1 MLHEFTAHW
10 PAYLAVVAAAA
21 LIGWLTKVVAIE
33 LMFKPLEFVG
43 VKIGEI
49 PLGWQGVIPRRAAI
63 MASVATEKIVG
74 KLVAPADVWS
84 RLDVDDLVEQIREP
98 LLDSIDDITR
108 DVAAAVQPEL
118 WNAVPEAVQDGVVE
132 RLKSSAP
139 QVVAQVMEA
148 SQRNIDELLDLEWLT
163 TRTLVY
169 DKTILQRIF
178 RETGRREWSFIRRF
192 GLAAGC
198 AIGVVQ
204 VVAYL
209 WLHSAFVNPVM
220 GAINGFATDWFCIKG
235 LLFNPK
241 RPKRYLGLF
250 TWQGLFH
257 KHQDEVS
264 EELAGLIADYVLT
277 PSALIENLLRGP
289 FSDRLFLLV
298 EREVQRLLDEEIGTA
313 KPLVQ
318 LAVGA
323 TGYEAARVMVAE
335 KIMDRLPETLR
346 SSESHVEER
355 LNLRDLLAERL
366 RELPP
371 EEYEQVLRPAFQQD
385 EWTLIGTGAALGV
398 VAGLLQDVIIK
409 FFA

>member
-10 PAYLAVVAAAA
+10 PAYLGVVVTAA

-43 VKIGEI
+43 VKIGAI

-84 RLDVDDLVEQIREP
+84 RLDVDELVKQIREP

-132 RLKSSAP
+132 RMKSSAP

-148 SQRNIDELLDLEWLT
+148 SQANIDELLDLEWLT

-192 GLAAGC
+192 GLAAGFV
-198 AIGVVQ
+198 IGVVQ

-209 WLHSAFVNPVM
+209 WLHSAVVNPAM

-241 RPKRYLGLF
+241 RPKRYLGVF

-257 KHQDEVS
+257 KHKDEVS

-277 PSALIENLLRGP
+277 PAALIENLLRGP
-289 FSDRLFLLV
+289 FSDRLFLVV
-298 EREVQRLLDEEIGTA
+298 EREVQRLLDEEIGAA

-335 KIMDRLPETLR
+335 KIMGRLPETLR
-346 SSESHVEER
+346 SAESHVEER
-355 LNLRDLLAERL
+355 LNLRELLTERL

-385 EWTLIGTGAALGV
+385 EWTLIGTGAALGA